1 MPTTIPLP
9 DDIAQ
14 RLQSRAALRGVS
26 LDEFV
31 TDLLTDLLET
41 EPDDSP
47 TLDPVIAEIKATRP
61 DPAGFHPATQSLA
74 EQLAHSPDDPSF
86 DARAWNRQWTAVEAE
101 MKAVT
106 RANDLAEGRD

>member
-9 DDIAQ
+9 DDMAQ
-14 RLQSRAALRGVS
+14 RLQSRGVS
-26 LDEFV
+26 LDEWV
-31 TDLLTDLLET
+31 TDLLTDILES

-47 TLDPVIAEIKATRP
+47 TLGQVIAEIKATRP

-74 EQLAHSPDDPSF
+74 EQFANSPDDPSF
-86 DARAWNRQWTAVEAE
+86 DARTWNRQWTAIEAE

-106 RANDLAEGRD
+106 RANDLAEGRG